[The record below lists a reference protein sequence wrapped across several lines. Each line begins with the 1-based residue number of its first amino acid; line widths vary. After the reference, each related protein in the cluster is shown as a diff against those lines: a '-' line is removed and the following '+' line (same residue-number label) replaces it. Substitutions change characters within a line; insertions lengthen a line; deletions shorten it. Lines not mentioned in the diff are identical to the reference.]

1 MKNAVTKALFIV
13 VFSFLYL
20 PIIMYLGIN
29 FYFNGS
35 IKKSRKARK
44 NLESLKNEYG
54 ETEIKEH
61 KMRFV
66 TTAMFFVVNVALFVN
81 VIYSIG
87 SRGTSLSTPFL
98 LIFGGNMFI
107 YVTYYMVRKII
118 DIVRSN
124 CCVKM
129 EDEDGK
135 DDAVIKTK
143 SKLKIIPWFSFVL
156 FVASIS
162 FGMIAMWFYAHKHQS
177 RNMSPAESR
186 ERNHLCKYVFIPL
199 FLLLQLFF
207 FRYGDFFDNHD
218 MWHFL
223 SSIALFLAFLGLLT
237 IDDDLLYIKRDW
249 IKVY

>member
-44 NLESLKNEYG
+44 NLDSLKNEYG
-54 ETEIKEH
+54 ETGIMEH

-118 DIVRSN
+118 DIV
-124 CCVKM
+124 
-129 EDEDGK
+129 
-135 DDAVIKTK
+135 K
-143 SKLKIIPWFSFVL
+143 SKLVKGEDEGGKKTKLKLIPWFSFVL

-186 ERNHLCKYVFIPL
+186 ERNHLCKYVFIPP

-237 IDDDLLYIKRDW
+237 IDDDLLYVERIG